1 MLRAC
6 VVVVGMAGA
15 PLAAALLPPQLPG
28 TAQATS
34 QGTTGTPELLFDQ
47 GKRLFDAFQYDQ
59 AVPIFDRLVAQLTAG
74 GQIQKPDLLV
84 QAYELRAR
92 ARFANG
98 DSAGTEQDFSALLT
112 VKPGY
117 QLGAGISPRVVAVF
131 EGVKKLTVGQ
141 MVMSLTPAG
150 EVMIDGTAYP
160 LTPDPR
166 PVDLPAGEHQVTVT
180 RQGYAP
186 IDQRFTVTAGGS
198 TPLALT
204 LERVSATLKVRS
216 NPEGVEVV
224 WNGTAR
230 GVTERATTAVGAV
243 AELTLADL
251 QPGMHRLLLRRPCY
265 TSVEQS
271 ITIDRP
277 RDLET
282 ETLQLVPAVASVKID
297 SPDPGATVFVDRV
310 AKGTAPL
317 TLQDICEGPHVIE
330 VRGPKGLFIDR
341 REWKTGD
348 SVTLD
353 ATLRRPF
360 PIVSVTTAP
369 GGLTAEQ
376 LRVNVERA
384 LAPAKQVLVYLPDET
399 TLQAAVKQHT
409 VMADWLAVEAASD
422 ASRQPRV
429 PKEVRRDLGRKLA
442 QSLDA
447 HGVAGISSGSD
458 PYVIN
463 LSLLA
468 AGSGDPDV
476 IAINMTD
483 AASVAS
489 AVELLGSAMP
499 ALVRPSIEAS
509 VVDVAGVKGAVVV
522 RAVGQGA
529 KAGLAT
535 GDTIVGAGGAAVS
548 SVAELRARIAAV
560 KPPAAT
566 LPLELV
572 GPTGTPRKLAAPVTL
587 VPDTLPLRD
596 PRLLYNRALLELRET
611 VKSAPSPIDRSTAQ
625 VNLAIVH
632 MRLGNWDDAQAE
644 LASVKLADGPGV
656 SAGTVAYLSGLCLE
670 ALGRA
675 VEAQAAYTRAAAAAQ
690 ARLSH
695 DGPLIA
701 PLAQQKLRTRR

>member
-6 VVVVGMAGA
+6 VLLSCLAGA
-15 PLAAALLPPQLPG
+15 PVAAALLPQLPG
-28 TAQATS
+28 SPQGTA

-59 AVPIFDRLVAQLTAG
+59 AVPIFDRLVAQLTTG
-74 GQIQKPDLLV
+74 EQIQKPDLLV

-92 ARFANG
+92 AWFANG

-112 VKPGY
+112 VKPSY
-117 QLGAGISPRVVAVF
+117 KLGAGISPRVVAVF
-131 EGVKKLTVGQ
+131 EGVRKLTIGQ
-141 MVMSLTPAG
+141 VELSLTPAG
-150 EVMIDGTAYP
+150 EVMIDGAAYP
-160 LTPDPR
+160 LTPDPQTI
-166 PVDLPAGEHQVTVT
+166 DLPAGEHHLTVA

-186 IDQRFTVTAGGS
+186 LDQRFTISAGAS
-198 TPLALT
+198 VPLALT

-224 WNGTAR
+224 WNGTPR
-230 GVTERATTAVGAV
+230 GITERATPAVGAV

-251 QPGMHRLLLRRPCY
+251 QPGTHRLVLRRPCY
-265 TSVEQS
+265 TSIEQT
-271 ITIDRP
+271 ITIDQP

-282 ETLQLVPAVASVKID
+282 EALQLKPAVASVKID
-297 SPDPGATVFVDRV
+297 VSDPGATVFVDRT
-310 AKGTAPL
+310 ARGTAPL
-317 TLQDICEGPHVIE
+317 TLTDVCEGPHVIE

-341 REWKTGD
+341 RDWKTGD
-348 SVTLD
+348 SVTLN
-353 ATLRRPF
+353 AELRRPF
-360 PIVSVTTAP
+360 PIVSVTSGP
-369 GGLTAEQ
+369 GGLTVEQ

-384 LAPAKQVLVYLPDET
+384 LAPAKQLLVYLPDEAM
-399 TLQAAVKQHT
+399 LLGALKEHSVL
-409 VMADWLAVEAASD
+409 ADWLAVDSTD
-422 ASRQPRV
+422 ASRTARV
-429 PKEVRRDLGRKLA
+429 PKEVRRDLGRKLS
-442 QSLDA
+442 QSLEA
-447 HGVAGISSGSD
+447 HGVAAISAGAD
-458 PYVIN
+458 PYQVN

-468 AGSGDPDV
+468 AGSGEPDV

-483 AASVAS
+483 AASVAR
-489 AVELLGSAMP
+489 AVELIGLPLP
-499 ALVRPSIEAS
+499 ALVRPSIETS

-529 KAGLAT
+529 KAGLTA
-535 GDTIVGAGGAAVS
+535 GDAIVGAGGAAVS
-548 SVAELRARIAAV
+548 SVADLRARIAAV
-560 KPPAAT
+560 RPPATT
-566 LPLELV
+566 LPLELL

-611 VKSAPSPIDRSTAQ
+611 VKTAPSPIDRSTAQ

-632 MRLGNWDDAQAE
+632 MRLGNWEDAQAE
-644 LASVKLADGPGV
+644 LANVKLADGPGV
-656 SAGTVAYLSGLCLE
+656 SAGTVAYLTGLCLE

-675 VEAQAAYTRAAAAAQ
+675 VEAQAAFTRAAAATQ

-701 PLAQQKLRTRR
+701 PLAQQKLRARR